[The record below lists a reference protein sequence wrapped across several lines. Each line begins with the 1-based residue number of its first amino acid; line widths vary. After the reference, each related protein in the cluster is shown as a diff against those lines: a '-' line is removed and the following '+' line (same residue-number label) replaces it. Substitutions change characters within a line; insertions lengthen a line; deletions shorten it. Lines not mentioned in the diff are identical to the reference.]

1 MGLLTVATPKDRPPR
16 KPPRPEPGRPEPT
29 RPRLLE
35 HRRPGGTWPDGRPN
49 DRAGDRPDDRPI
61 RRDLVVEDAP
71 PAQARPAR
79 PRERQIAVA
88 LKHEMGGPG
97 APRVVAT
104 GWGETARKILETAFA
119 NNVKVREDPDLA
131 KVLAAVELDT
141 EIPLEAFSA
150 VAEILAYV
158 YQANGKLPP
167 QGGGAAS

>member
-1 MGLLTVATPKDRPPR
+1 MGPLNLATPKDRPP
-16 KPPRPEPGRPEPT
+16 KNPARPEPT

-35 HRRPGGTWPDGRPN
+35 HRPPSGARPDGRS
-49 DRAGDRPDDRPI
+49 DDRPV
-61 RRDLVVEDAP
+61 RRDLVVEQAP
-71 PAQARPAR
+71 SAAARPAR
-79 PRERQIAVA
+79 PRERQVAVA
-88 LKHEMGGPG
+88 LQHERGGPG
-97 APRVVAT
+97 APRVVAS

-158 YQANGKLPP
+158 YKANSKLPP
-167 QGGGAAS
+167 QGGSATG